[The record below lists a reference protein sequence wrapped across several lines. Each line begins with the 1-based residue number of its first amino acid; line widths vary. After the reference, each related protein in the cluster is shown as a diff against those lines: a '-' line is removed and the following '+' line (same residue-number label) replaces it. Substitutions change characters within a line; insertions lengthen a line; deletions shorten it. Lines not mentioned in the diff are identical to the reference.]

1 MHRIRPARPAEAGA
15 ISALAIR
22 AKAHWDYTEEQL
34 AVFRGELTLAPDR
47 IVPSRTHVI
56 EEHGCLLGFY
66 TLVARGEGEEG
77 REGEAELE
85 HVFVEPS
92 AHGRGLG
99 SALLRHACALARAE
113 GFRALV
119 IQSDPNAAGF
129 YHAHGARAEGE
140 IPSSI
145 PGRSIPC
152 FRLELE
158 ERADGER
165 EAEEES

>member
-1 MHRIRPARPAEAGA
+1 MHRIRPARPSEAEA
-15 ISALAIR
+15 ISELAIR

-34 AVFRGELTLAPDR
+34 AVFRGELTLVPGR

-56 EEHGCLLGFY
+56 EEHGRLLGFY
-66 TLVARGEGEEG
+66 TLVAHGESEAEGG
-77 REGEAELE
+77 RESELE
-85 HVFVEPS
+85 HIFVEPS

-113 GFRALV
+113 GFRAIV

-145 PGRSIPC
+145 PGRTIPC
-152 FRLELE
+152 FRLDLE
-158 ERADGER
+158 EDAEAEG
-165 EAEEES
+165 EAEETS